1 MFFIGNRFKKSICL
15 FLNPI
20 VELLLF
26 CLYMSVIPMKYVYT
40 KVFIQSLLWINYY
53 WIHVLI
59 LFAIF
64 GSLHAKSHFA
74 EFGKEYA
81 HCCPYKRLT
90 FRSNCPSSHS
100 SSGSQNV
107 FAFFPHVCIKSVYP
121 IGETN
126 IALDIHD
133 GKANNNKSH
142 LYLLLD
148 TENNTCFQ

>member
-1 MFFIGNRFKKSICL
+1 MARHNYIFNITECSWQYPGINSHNCPVQPKVGVILLKAWQCT
-15 FLNPI
+15 I
-20 VELLLF
+20 VD
-26 CLYMSVIPMKYVYT
+26 
-40 KVFIQSLLWINYY
+40 
-53 WIHVLI
+53 
-59 LFAIF
+59 AIF

-148 TENNTCFQ
+148 TENNINTCIQ